1 MVSYISLLVLSG
13 RHLPFFCRYYGH
25 RIIPIELG
33 SMKDESG
40 MKEDLMTFRQFI
52 TKYLSVSVARECWTL
67 HDATHSQPDS
77 VAYLA
82 QHPLIQQ
89 LPGLSTD
96 IDMSPSLCGSLGPSH
111 IYLWIGTGG
120 TRTPLHFDSYS
131 NLFVQL
137 VGVKY
142 VRIYAE
148 NETPKLYVSKNKS
161 YGLQGNMSDVDC
173 EQEDFLLHS
182 LARGAAYQEVVL
194 FPGDAVYIPARAW
207 HYVRSFTASISVNY
221 WF

>member
-1 MVSYISLLVLSG
+1 M
-13 RHLPFFCRYYGH
+13 R
-25 RIIPIELG
+25 
-33 SMKDESG
+33 DESG
-40 MKEDLMTFRQFI
+40 MKEDLVTFRQFI

-173 EQEDFLLHS
+173 EQEDFLLHP